1 PAKDRKERGKVA
13 YKLGE
18 CYRLTNYTLRARGA
32 YMNAARYKY
41 PDSLLYLQLADVHR
55 RNADYKNAAKNY
67 ELYLTYQP
75 NDKLAL
81 NGLTSCNLAPQ
92 WKKSPT
98 RHIVKRATLFNS
110 RRSEYSPIYLP
121 GENNEQLYFTSTRD
135 DAKGTDL
142 NGITGM
148 KSADIFFVKKD
159 EKKKWQAPTPV
170 ESEVNSEFEDGAC
183 SFSPDGKTMYF
194 TRCRK
199 DGTAPVYAE
208 IYSSQRTGASWGA
221 PQKCE
226 IINDSLSSVAHPALS
241 PDGTLLYFTSDMPGG
256 IGGLDLWRIPVSE
269 SGFGAVENLG
279 ETINTPGTEM
289 FPTFGTDS
297 ALYFSSDGHPGMGG
311 LDIFRA
317 TPIKKDVWH
326 VENMR
331 SPVNSSSD
339 DFGMTFEEGYN
350 RGFISSNRGD
360 ARGWDHLFTFE
371 VSDIVQTVTGWV
383 YDKEA
388 YELPEA
394 MVNIVGNDGTNLKT
408 NVKKDG
414 SFTQKLRRGINYVML
429 ASCRGYMNYKQE
441 LTTDTLE
448 SDQTYTLQFPLSSIT
463 RPVLI
468 DNIFYDFDKASLTPA
483 STVAL
488 DELIKLLNDNPNVT
502 MELSSH
508 CDYKGE
514 DEYNM
519 RLSQRRAESVMT
531 YLVKGGID
539 KERLTA
545 VGYGES
551 QPKLIKKRLAD
562 QLKFVK
568 EGDTLTEEFIHAL
581 PEEQQEACNAMNRRT
596 EFKVLRTTYK
606 LYQ

>member
-1 PAKDRKERGKVA
+1 
-13 YKLGE
+13 
-18 CYRLTNYTLRARGA
+18 
-32 YMNAARYKY
+32 
-41 PDSLLYLQLADVHR
+41 
-55 RNADYKNAAKNY
+55 
-67 ELYLTYQP
+67 
-75 NDKLAL
+75 
-81 NGLTSCNLAPQ
+81 
-92 WKKSPT
+92 
-98 RHIVKRATLFNS
+98 
-110 RRSEYSPIYLP
+110 
-121 GENNEQLYFTSTRD
+121 
-135 DAKGTDL
+135 
-142 NGITGM
+142 
-148 KSADIFFVKKD
+148 
-159 EKKKWQAPTPV
+159 
-170 ESEVNSEFEDGAC
+170 
-183 SFSPDGKTMYF
+183 
-194 TRCRK
+194 
-199 DGTAPVYAE
+199 
-208 IYSSQRTGASWGA
+208 
-221 PQKCE
+221 
-226 IINDSLSSVAHPALS
+226 
-241 PDGTLLYFTSDMPGG
+241 
-256 IGGLDLWRIPVSE
+256 
-269 SGFGAVENLG
+269 
-279 ETINTPGTEM
+279 
-289 FPTFGTDS
+289 
-297 ALYFSSDGHPGMGG
+297 
-311 LDIFRA
+311 
-317 TPIKKDVWH
+317 
-326 VENMR
+326 
-331 SPVNSSSD
+331 
-339 DFGMTFEEGYN
+339 
-350 RGFISSNRGD
+350 
-360 ARGWDHLFTFE
+360 DHLFTFE

-545 VGYGES
+545 GGYGES
-551 QPKLIKKRLAD
+551 QPKLIKNRLAD

>member
-1 PAKDRKERGKVA
+1 
-13 YKLGE
+13 
-18 CYRLTNYTLRARGA
+18 
-32 YMNAARYKY
+32 
-41 PDSLLYLQLADVHR
+41 
-55 RNADYKNAAKNY
+55 
-67 ELYLTYQP
+67 
-75 NDKLAL
+75 
-81 NGLTSCNLAPQ
+81 
-92 WKKSPT
+92 
-98 RHIVKRATLFNS
+98 
-110 RRSEYSPIYLP
+110 
-121 GENNEQLYFTSTRD
+121 
-135 DAKGTDL
+135 
-142 NGITGM
+142 
-148 KSADIFFVKKD
+148 KD

-170 ESEVNSEFEDGAC
+170 ESEINSEFEDGAC

-317 TPIKKDVWH
+317 TPVKKDVWQ

-339 DFGMTFEEGYN
+339 DFGITFEQGHN
-350 RGFISSNRGD
+350 RGFMSSNRGD

-371 VSDIVQTVTGWV
+371 VPEIVQTVTGWV

-414 SFTQKLRRGINYVML
+414 SFTQNLRRGVNYVML
-429 ASCRGYMNYKQE
+429 ASCRGYMNYKQD
-441 LTTDTLE
+441 LATDTLE
-448 SDQTYTLQFPLSSIT
+448 IDRTYTLQFPLSSIT

-468 DNIFYDFDKASLTPA
+468 DNIFYDFDKATLRPESKKG
-483 STVAL
+483 L
-488 DELIKLLNDNPNVT
+488 DDMIKMLKDNPNVT
-502 MELSSH
+502 IELGAH
-508 CDYKGE
+508 TDRKG
-514 DEYNM
+514 
-519 RLSQRRAESVMT
+519 
-531 YLVKGGID
+531 
-539 KERLTA
+539 
-545 VGYGES
+545 
-551 QPKLIKKRLAD
+551 
-562 QLKFVK
+562 
-568 EGDTLTEEFIHAL
+568 
-581 PEEQQEACNAMNRRT
+581 
-596 EFKVLRTTYK
+596 
-606 LYQ
+606 